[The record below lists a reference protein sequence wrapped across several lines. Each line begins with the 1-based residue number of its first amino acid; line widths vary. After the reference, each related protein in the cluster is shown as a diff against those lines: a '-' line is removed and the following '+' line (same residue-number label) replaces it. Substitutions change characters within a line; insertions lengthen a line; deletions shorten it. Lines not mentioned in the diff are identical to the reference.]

1 MTEARAEREGP
12 DLLAALPASPLACAP
27 RRLAFIMGGWGGR
40 GCGGGGGGGSAPF
53 KCFPLLIILCV

>member
-27 RRLAFIMGGWGGR
+27 RRLAFIMGGAGVGV
-40 GCGGGGGGGSAPF
+40 GGGPPLSSV
-53 KCFPLLIILCV
+53 FPS